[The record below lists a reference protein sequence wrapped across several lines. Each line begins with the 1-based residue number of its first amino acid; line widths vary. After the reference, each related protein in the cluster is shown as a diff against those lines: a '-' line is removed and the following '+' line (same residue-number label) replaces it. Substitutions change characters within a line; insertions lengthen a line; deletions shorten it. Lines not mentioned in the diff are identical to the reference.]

1 MCLPR
6 RAPAT
11 SHLLVLLLG
20 RVSGGIRHATCPL
33 SKVYLVDSQNF
44 WTGLPVPAPLAANA
58 GTPACVCTCVR
69 VHPCR
74 RMPHTAHRKPSE
86 RLAVNCSW
94 YQSSSC
100 CSKEDTARISQQE
113 PEIRLLQSSRGCRD
127 VLHMLMCSSCSPRQ
141 ARAAAG
147 SSNLHPDHG
156 PHSHLSRA
164 PTLS

>member
-58 GTPACVCTCVR
+58 GTHART
-69 VHPCR
+69 
-74 RMPHTAHRKPSE
+74 HTAACRTLHT
-86 RLAVNCSW
+86 VNPPN
-94 YQSSSC
+94 
-100 CSKEDTARISQQE
+100 ASQ
-113 PEIRLLQSSRGCRD
+113 
-127 VLHMLMCSSCSPRQ
+127 
-141 ARAAAG
+141 
-147 SSNLHPDHG
+147 
-156 PHSHLSRA
+156 
-164 PTLS
+164 

>member
-58 GTPACVCTCVR
+58 GTHAGMHAHARVYACT
-69 VHPCR
+69 HAAACR
-74 RMPHTAHRKPSE
+74 TLHTANPPN
-86 RLAVNCSW
+86 A
-94 YQSSSC
+94 
-100 CSKEDTARISQQE
+100 SQ
-113 PEIRLLQSSRGCRD
+113 
-127 VLHMLMCSSCSPRQ
+127 
-141 ARAAAG
+141 
-147 SSNLHPDHG
+147 
-156 PHSHLSRA
+156 
-164 PTLS
+164 

>member
-58 GTPACVCTCVR
+58 GTNAGMTPYTHAAACRTL
-69 VHPCR
+69 
-74 RMPHTAHRKPSE
+74 HTANPPN
-86 RLAVNCSW
+86 A
-94 YQSSSC
+94 
-100 CSKEDTARISQQE
+100 SQ
-113 PEIRLLQSSRGCRD
+113 
-127 VLHMLMCSSCSPRQ
+127 
-141 ARAAAG
+141 
-147 SSNLHPDHG
+147 
-156 PHSHLSRA
+156 
-164 PTLS
+164 